1 MRILLVEDDRH
12 LATYIEK
19 QLQPEGF
26 AVDTVHS
33 GQDAEAAL
41 ATVRYDVG
49 ILDLGL
55 PDTNGLTVLKAIR
68 KRCDTTPVIV
78 LTAQDGLDDRL
89 TGLNAGA
96 DDYLPKPFAMA
107 ELLAR
112 IRALLRRPGA
122 ALGVILSAGNI
133 TYDTIARETSVANR
147 PVHLSR
153 RESAALELLLRRLGR
168 VIPKDVLEDTLYG
181 FDEIVGSNSVE
192 VLIHRLRKRLAGT
205 DANVRIHT
213 VRGVGYI
220 LTE

>member
-1 MRILLVEDDRH
+1 VRILLVEDDCR

-19 QLQPEGF
+19 QLHSEGF
-26 AVDTVHS
+26 AVDKVHT

-41 ATVRYDVG
+41 GTVRYDAG
-49 ILDLGL
+49 ILDIGL
-55 PDTNGLTVLKAIR
+55 PDTDGRALLKAMR
-68 KRCDTTPVIV
+68 RRRDTTPVII

-107 ELLAR
+107 ELVAR

-122 ALGVILSAGNI
+122 ALGVTLSAGNI
-133 TYDTIARETSVANR
+133 TYDTIARETSVGDR

-153 RESAALELLLRRLGR
+153 RETAALDILLRRLGR

-181 FDEIVGSNSVE
+181 FNEIVSSNSVE
-192 VLIHRLRKRLAGT
+192 VLIHRLRKRLEAAKAT
-205 DANVRIHT
+205 VQIHT
-213 VRGVGYI
+213 VRGVGYL